1 MVKRS
6 ASLSISDLEEV
17 ANVPQSPTRS
27 KGSFI
32 GMGSKRKTLGGSL
45 SAGADFPILRT
56 KQPYM
61 LVKEMTEL
69 NIVYCISQVD
79 HWIGQCI
86 VLLHLLGL
94 D

>member
-17 ANVPQSPTRS
+17 ANVPHSPTRS
-27 KGSFI
+27 KGTFI
-32 GMGSKRKTLGGSL
+32 GIGSRRKTLGGSL
-45 SAGADFPILRT
+45 SAGTDFQTLHT

-61 LVKEMTEL
+61 LVQEMTRMYM
-69 NIVYCISQVD
+69 VYCISQVD

-86 VLLHLLGL
+86 VSLCLLGL